1 MNLLSGKSD
10 GVRRWRTADGQEI
23 GKSGLQYNHFCVE
36 GWQVD
41 VCVGL
46 VGRQG
51 MGREVEGTDLMGAVW
66 NQVRCSSGHLR
77 VT

>member
-23 GKSGLQYNHFCVE
+23 GKSGLQYSHFCVE

-51 MGREVEGTDLMGAVW
+51 MGREVEGTDFVCRRYCEELERGAATMW
-66 NQVRCSSGHLR
+66 Y
-77 VT
+77 